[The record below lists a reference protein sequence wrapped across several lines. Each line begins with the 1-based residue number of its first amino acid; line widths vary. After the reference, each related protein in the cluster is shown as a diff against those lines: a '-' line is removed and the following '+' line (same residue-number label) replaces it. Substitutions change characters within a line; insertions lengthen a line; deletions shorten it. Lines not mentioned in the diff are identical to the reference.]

1 MSRNTLSQNGYG
13 HFDQTVREISY
24 QMAREIS
31 YQMAQEGRLPGG
43 GLRPPRPPGPG
54 ASSTNGGGPEMG
66 WRWLSAAA
74 PPLRGSL

>member
-43 GLRPPRPPGPG
+43 GGLRPPRPPGPG
-54 ASSTNGGGPEMG
+54 ASGANGGPRNGGAAAEGPEP
-66 WRWLSAAA
+66 S
-74 PPLRGSL
+74 